1 MVARMN
7 LNKVVNLGFE
17 EKEGDL
23 IGRRWGYDIHCE
35 KSAREMNINVYDR
48 KKFKTVNLLEQKE
61 WNYILCDWVYN
72 TDTGNGTDEV
82 HHRSVAHLSLSKQNG
97 AWHVDLV
104 EVDSRYK
111 GKKLANKLYR
121 FLMKTLGITMMAG
134 WAQSAGGRYIWNNLA
149 KDKDITVYAKKGLY
163 SKVIDFPKAGK
174 RELKSNLFDLYAPKT
189 AIFAVAA

>member
-48 KKFKTVNLLEQKE
+48 KKFKTVNLWDE
-61 WNYILCDWVYN
+61 
-72 TDTGNGTDEV
+72 TDEV
-82 HHRSVAHLSLSKQNG
+82 HHRYVAHLLLSKQNG

-134 WAQSAGGRYIWNNLA
+134 TTQSVGGRYIWNSLA

-189 AIFAVAA
+189 AIFAVAD

>member
-72 TDTGNGTDEV
+72 TDTGDGTDEV

-134 WAQSAGGRYIWNNLA
+134 TAQSAGGRYIWNTLA

-163 SKVIDFPKAGK
+163 STVIDFPKAGK

>member
-1 MVARMN
+1 MMVDRMYC
-7 LNKVVNLGFE
+7 NKGVSLGYE
-17 EKEGDL
+17 EKVGKL
-23 IGRRWGYDIHCE
+23 IGRRWGYDIYCK
-35 KSAREMNINVYDR
+35 KSGRDMTVNVYDR
-48 KKFKTVNLLEQKE
+48 KKCRGSI
-61 WNYILCDWVYN
+61 Y
-72 TDTGNGTDEV
+72 DEPEF
-82 HHRSVAHLSLSKQNG
+82 RVAAYLGLSKVNG

-134 WAQSAGGRYIWNNLA
+134 TAQSAGGRYIWNTLA

-163 SKVIDFPKAGK
+163 STVIDFPKAGK

-189 AIFAVAA
+189 AIFAVAG

>member
-1 MVARMN
+1 MVGRID
-7 LNKVVNLGFE
+7 LDKGVNLGYE

-35 KSAREMNINVYDR
+35 KRGRSMNINVYER
-48 KKFKTVNLLEQKE
+48 NKFKVVAGE
-61 WNYILCDWVYN
+61 I
-72 TDTGNGTDEV
+72 
-82 HHRSVAHLSLSKQNG
+82 HHRAVAYLGLSKKSG

-121 FLMKTLGITMMAG
+121 FVLKNLEITLMAG
-134 WAQSAGGRYIWNNLA
+134 TTQSVGGRYIWNTLA
-149 KDKDITVYAKKGLY
+149 KDKGITVYAKKGLRGGN
-163 SKVIDFPKAGK
+163 SAIIDFPKAGK
-174 RELKSNLFDLYAPKT
+174 RELVSNLFNLYDTKA

>member
-1 MVARMN
+1 MVERID
-7 LNKVVNLGFE
+7 LDKGVNLGFE

-35 KSAREMNINVYDR
+35 KTARAITINVYDR
-48 KKFKTVNLLEQKE
+48 KKVKA
-61 WNYILCDWVYN
+61 
-72 TDTGNGTDEV
+72 
-82 HHRSVAHLSLSKQNG
+82 VAGEIHYRAVAYLGLSKKSG

-121 FLMKTLGITMMAG
+121 FVLKNLDITLMAG
-134 WAQSAGGRYIWNNLA
+134 SSQSVGGRYIWNTLA
-149 KDKDITVYAKKGLY
+149 KDKGITVYAKKGLRGDN
-163 SKVIDFPKAGK
+163 STIIDFPKAGK
-174 RELKSNLFDLYAPKT
+174 RELVSNLFNLYDTKA

>member
-72 TDTGNGTDEV
+72 TDTGDGADEV

-134 WAQSAGGRYIWNNLA
+134 TTQSVGGRYIWNSLA
-149 KDKDITVYAKKGLY
+149 KDKDITVYAKKGVY
-163 SKVIDFPKAGK
+163 STVIDFPKAGK